1 MLEAKR
7 FLIYTLAQD
16 LQLLSVCGV
25 VSSLHFNVEDQ
36 CVCVCA
42 RVCVLGS
49 KDRFSLWDTTIPFQI
64 LHPESVLFKGF
75 CSEKQL

>member
-36 CVCVCA
+36 CVCVCTC
-42 RVCVLGS
+42 VCVGEQGQV
-49 KDRFSLWDTTIPFQI
+49 FPVGCNHPIPD
-64 LHPESVLFKGF
+64 SA
-75 CSEKQL
+75 S

>member
-25 VSSLHFNVEDQ
+25 VSSLHFNVENQ
-36 CVCVCA
+36 CVCVHV
-42 RVCVLGS
+42 RVCWGARTGFPCGIQPS
-49 KDRFSLWDTTIPFQI
+49 HSRFCILSLFF
-64 LHPESVLFKGF
+64 LKGF

>member
-25 VSSLHFNVEDQ
+25 VSSLHFDVEDQ
-36 CVCVCA
+36 CVCAC
-42 RVCVLGS
+42 VCVLGS
-49 KDRFSLWDTTIPFQI
+49 KDRFSLRDTTIPFQI
-64 LHPESVLFKGF
+64 LHPESVFFKGF
-75 CSEKQL
+75 CFEKQL